1 MFPKGKERM
10 STGQQHENKTPDL
23 SFESIDDQINDYVN
37 EFIDQF
43 ESLDTIGEGAV
54 ATPQTPA
61 DRAQRL
67 MTTYAGVRPILLA
80 LASVPLVP
88 ETWRA
93 AITVF
98 VASLDG
104 VTATFKAGKDLAVGN
119 GGTSTVEMEPKLPTD

>member
-1 MFPKGKERM
+1 M
-10 STGQQHENKTPDL
+10 STGQQHESKTNDL
-23 SFESIDDQINDYVN
+23 SFEGIDDHVNDYVN
-37 EFIDQF
+37 DFIDEF
-43 ESLDTIGEGAV
+43 ESLDTTGEGAV
-54 ATPQTPA
+54 ATTPQTAA

-93 AITVF
+93 AISVF

-104 VTATFKAGKDLAVGN
+104 LTATFKAGKDLAVGD
-119 GGTSTVEMEPKLPTD
+119 GGASTVEMEPKFPTD

>member
-1 MFPKGKERM
+1 M

-37 EFIDQF
+37 EFIDEF
-43 ESLDTIGEGAV
+43 ESLDTIGEGAL
-54 ATPQTPA
+54 ATPQTAA

-80 LASVPLVP
+80 LTSVPLVP

-98 VASLDG
+98 VACL
-104 VTATFKAGKDLAVGN
+104 AGRRDRHLQGRQGPRRRRRGIHSRN
-119 GGTSTVEMEPKLPTD
+119 GAQAPHRLMQ

>member
-1 MFPKGKERM
+1 MYPKGKETM
-10 STGQQHENKTPDL
+10 STGQQHESKTPDL

-37 EFIDQF
+37 DFIDEF
-43 ESLDTIGEGAV
+43 ESLDLGGEGAV

-88 ETWRA
+88 RPGAPPSRSSWPRW
-93 AITVF
+93 
-98 VASLDG
+98 
-104 VTATFKAGKDLAVGN
+104 TA
-119 GGTSTVEMEPKLPTD
+119 

>member
-1 MFPKGKERM
+1 M
-10 STGQQHENKTPDL
+10 STGQQHENKTIDL

-37 EFIDQF
+37 DFIDQF
-43 ESLDTIGEGAV
+43 ESLEGAV

-80 LASVPLVP
+80 LSSIPLVP

>member
-1 MFPKGKERM
+1 M
-10 STGQQHENKTPDL
+10 STGQQHENKTADL

-37 EFIDQF
+37 DFIDEF
-43 ESLDTIGEGAV
+43 ESLDLGGEGAV

-67 MTTYAGVRPILLA
+67 MTTYAGVRPILVA
-80 LASVPLVP
+80 LAAVPLVP

-119 GGTSTVEMEPKLPTD
+119 GGSTSTVEMEPKLPTD

>member
-1 MFPKGKERM
+1 M

-37 EFIDQF
+37 DFIDQF
-43 ESLDTIGEGAV
+43 ESLEGVV
-54 ATPQTPA
+54 AKPQTAA

-80 LASVPLVP
+80 LSSIPLVP

-93 AITVF
+93 AISVF

-104 VTATFKAGKDLAVGN
+104 ITASFKAGKDLAIGN
-119 GGTSTVEMEPKLPTD
+119 GASTSTVEMEPKLPTD

>member
-1 MFPKGKERM
+1 M

-37 EFIDQF
+37 DFIDQF
-43 ESLDTIGEGAV
+43 ESLDSGEMAV
-54 ATPQTPA
+54 VAKPQTAA
-61 DRAQRL
+61 DRAQQL

-80 LASVPLVP
+80 LSSIPLVP

-119 GGTSTVEMEPKLPTD
+119 GGSTSTVEMEPKLPTD

>member
-1 MFPKGKERM
+1 M
-10 STGQQHENKTPDL
+10 STGQQHESKTPDL
-23 SFESIDDQINDYVN
+23 SFESIDDQITDYVN
-37 EFIDQF
+37 DFIDEF
-43 ESLDTIGEGAV
+43 ESEGAV
-54 ATPQTPA
+54 ATPQTAA

-80 LASVPLVP
+80 LASVPMVP

-104 VTATFKAGKDLAVGN
+104 VTATFKAGKDLAVGD